1 MATDDQQVL
10 VTGVAST
17 PATFTIPGNGQ
28 IRPKSVFA
36 HFDGSAAASAF
47 LPVVKI
53 TSDGGELI
61 AICPTTQ
68 SVAAGGSADVT
79 WFQGVGG
86 GGGGHGL
93 QALIGARLQ
102 ATNTQSIPDGT
113 NTNLVYQSVLFDT
126 DGMANLGAD
135 NRILTVNTAGL
146 YLVVC
151 ETQWAFNTA
160 GRRINVALHNAYY
173 TDAAIPDV
181 DSQSSN
187 VNAIWTG
194 NGRSSNVSVGI
205 YRADAGDFF
214 SSGAYQGSGGNLN
227 ANGFANCFLSA
238 VAIGV
243 F

>member
-1 MATDDQQVL
+1 MATDDRQVL
-10 VTGVAST
+10 VTGTAT
-17 PATFTIPGNGQ
+17 APADFTVPGNGQ
-28 IRPKSVFA
+28 IRPKAVFA
-36 HFDGSAAASAF
+36 HYDGTAAASAY
-47 LPVVKI
+47 LPVLKI
-53 TSDGGELI
+53 LSDGGELVAI
-61 AICPTTQ
+61 APAVG
-68 SVAAGGSADVT
+68 SVAAAGSADVS
-79 WFQGVGG
+79 WFRGLGGSGG
-86 GGGGHGL
+86 GGGL
-93 QALIGARLQ
+93 QALIGARIQ
-102 ATNTQSIPDGT
+102 ATSTQSVPDSA

-160 GRRINVALHNAYY
+160 GRRINCALHNAYY
-173 TDAAIPDV
+173 TDAVIPDV

-194 NGRSSNVSVGI
+194 SGRSSNVSVGI
-205 YRADAGDFF
+205 YNAAAGDFF
-214 SSGAYQGSGGNLN
+214 SSGAFQGSGAALN